1 MNGLQN
7 RYCVQEV
14 TVGHLLA
21 AGGLI
26 LMSTRSS
33 HPVACLDLDGP
44 TVQLEVLEILLYS
57 VPKASIFYST
67 EAERTTDI
75 AELSLDVL
83 STPVLQQPALQ

>member
-1 MNGLQN
+1 M
-7 RYCVQEV
+7 QEV
-14 TVGHLLA
+14 TVEHLLA

-33 HPVACLDLDGP
+33 HPVACLDLHGP
-44 TVQLEVLEILLYS
+44 TVQLEVLEIPLYS

-75 AELSLDVL
+75 AELSLDVASQVCLVHPTTPATSTSMIL
-83 STPVLQQPALQ
+83 S